1 MLKRVPY
8 GHKTALLRLLRA
20 TRLEANLTQA
30 DLARRLGKPQNF
42 VSLYER
48 GVRRLDVLELRE
60 VCKALGL
67 SMATFM
73 RRLEKNL

>member
-8 GHKTALLRLLRA
+8 GHKEALLRLLRS
-20 TRLEANLTQA
+20 TRLEADLTQTE
-30 DLARRLGKPQNF
+30 LAYRLGKPQNF

-60 VCKALGL
+60 VCKALGI
-67 SMATFM
+67 SMTTFM
-73 RRLEKNL
+73 RRLERSL